1 MEEAQLHHNQIM
13 VSQHRVVAS
22 FEQLDAS
29 LLDTSGY
36 RQLYWEYDS
45 VHFFVQQMIIVLDT
59 IHGLGRDSSLVMAG
73 KRYAQNALDLHTN
86 LYPPFLDAYRK
97 YHALGFAADSIEMDR
112 CWAQIKNQKNQMTMI
127 FKSSQEEF
135 VKKYNLSIYTSI

>member
-1 MEEAQLHHNQIM
+1 MLPFFLLACGPSVEEAQLHHNQIM

-59 IHGLGRDSSLVMAG
+59 IHGLGR
-73 KRYAQNALDLHTN
+73 
-86 LYPPFLDAYRK
+86 
-97 YHALGFAADSIEMDR
+97 
-112 CWAQIKNQKNQMTMI
+112 
-127 FKSSQEEF
+127 
-135 VKKYNLSIYTSI
+135 